1 MCLSH
6 GRGVGQATGDDNPGR
21 TSQSPA
27 DIIFDVMWS
36 VELEP
41 EVEQWIDARTTK
53 EFASVLPHIERL
65 AERGSQLRMPASRS
79 LGNGL
84 LELRFDLR
92 RVAWRIP
99 YYFATGRR
107 IVLLTVFRKQRQ
119 NERAEVQRARRAME
133 RCIAEGHTAE
143 EDD

>member
-1 MCLSH
+1 L
-6 GRGVGQATGDDNPGR
+6 DP
-21 TSQSPA
+21 

-41 EVEQWIDARTTK
+41 EVEQWIDKRTNK
-53 EFASVLPHIERL
+53 EFAAVLAHVERL
-65 AERGSQLRMPASRS
+65 VDRGSQMRMPASRS

-84 LELRFDLR
+84 LELRFDLQR
-92 RVAWRIP
+92 AAWRIT
-99 YYFATGRR
+99 YYFASGRR